1 MLRFQYLTI
10 THPEEE
16 LVALLR
22 KMKEATKGA
31 FLYQRTLAAEYAR
44 NLFKSEDFV
53 GCFKT
58 RRTSLSESSVWVVIT
73 GEELRV
79 TNITPTAV
87 ASLGITEYNLILNAF
102 FHDFVAKFI
111 DESWAGCVSLSGERV
126 SLADILSENTYRAL
140 TIWEANCNK
149 EAPMSHPMDQRNW
162 MDFVTSLH
170 RDGTELNVSDFGQ
183 WLYEDKRWPSAYN
196 NQIVDLEA
204 NLEYSIDLLKYYDG
218 TDI

>member
-10 THPEEE
+10 PHPEEE

-31 FLYQRTLAAEYAR
+31 FLYQKSLAAEYAK
-44 NLFKSEDFV
+44 NLFKKEDYV

-111 DESWAGCVSLSGERV
+111 DESWDGCVSISGERV
-126 SLADILSENTYRAL
+126 SLSDILSENTYRAL
-140 TIWEANCNK
+140 TIWEASCNK
-149 EAPMSHPMDQRNW
+149 ETPISHPMDQKNW
-162 MDFVTSLH
+162 MDFVISLQKIMAV
-170 RDGTELNVSDFGQ
+170 TEIFPSSLVGALHKPSGSAVSNRNLLDNN
-183 WLYEDKRWPSAYN
+183 LRWFESARH
-196 NQIVDLEA
+196 
-204 NLEYSIDLLKYYDG
+204 LKEKG
-218 TDI
+218 MQ